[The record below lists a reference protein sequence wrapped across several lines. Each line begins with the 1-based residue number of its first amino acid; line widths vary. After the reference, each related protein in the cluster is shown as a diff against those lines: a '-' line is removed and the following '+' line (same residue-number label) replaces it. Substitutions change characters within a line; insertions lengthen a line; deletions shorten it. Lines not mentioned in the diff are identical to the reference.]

1 MWPLVNCSREMPFL
15 GLLFTLL
22 IPLDSQIQFVFW
34 GKRKIR
40 KIMCMKNKISYCLA
54 FENNT
59 VEISGLLLFFYLYFS
74 CVSLFFFPFIFIS
87 WRLKNIL
94 GTSLVVQWLRLCAS
108 KAGGPGSIPGQGT
121 KSDVLQSCMLLRS
134 PGAAPLAPQK
144 EISEAGDSGETGLI
158 PESGRSP
165 GGGNGDSLQYP
176 CRENRM
182 DGGAWRA
189 TVHGNAKNQTRL
201 SKWAQQQQLFTLCT
215 LFSTLLLSLNVFC
228 RLRGILMYSF
238 HSLYNYFAADGVR
251 LISYLLL

>member
-1 MWPLVNCSREMPFL
+1 
-15 GLLFTLL
+15 
-22 IPLDSQIQFVFW
+22 
-34 GKRKIR
+34 
-40 KIMCMKNKISYCLA
+40 MCLS
-54 FENNT
+54 
-59 VEISGLLLFFYLYFS
+59 
-74 CVSLFFFPFIFIS
+74 FFFPFIFIS

-176 CRENRM
+176 CRENPM

-201 SKWAQQQQLFTLCT
+201 SKWAQQQQLSTLCT